1 MPKFTIFWL
10 VTYVSGLL
18 ASFVQPVFGVYTY
31 LFEYYLRPPLHWWG
45 KGYLPLLRW
54 NFIAAAVASAAFIL
68 RRGSLKDI
76 GKASATPGALL
87 VALAGVMMVVQLFAV
102 NRELSWLSI
111 TEYLKL
117 ILFHGLIVGNLR
129 SVAAFDGFIA
139 MHMLG
144 AGWWGFEAWR
154 NPRREAGRLAN
165 VGSGDTWSDNF
176 AAAHLLT
183 VIPFIVVYLLLHK
196 DKRLKAIAG
205 VTAPFVINVFILC
218 NSRGATVGL
227 LAGAMV
233 AVLIARSGHRI
244 RMLAAGAALAAGF
257 FALADPE
264 FIARQQTTTRYE
276 EDGSAQQRFATWQGG
291 LRLLAERPLGTGGK
305 GYEELSPVYVPEV
318 VEAMGEKRAP
328 HNTFVLVASEWGIQG
343 LFLYLSFQA
352 SLFYLARQ
360 VRKRATSGDIWYYRA
375 VALEVSMV
383 AMLVSSMFSDRL
395 YGEAPYWIAGLVVA
409 LHRLQTHELAQRAGS
424 VEPVVTT
431 ADPEPLSPI
440 AAFIRSRFPPVGS
453 ARG

>member
-1 MPKFTIFWL
+1 MPKFTIFWIL
-10 VTYVSGLL
+10 TYVSGLA

-54 NFIAAAVASAAFIL
+54 NFIAAAVATVSFIL

-76 GKASATPGALL
+76 GKAPALPGALL

-117 ILFHGLIVGNLR
+117 VLFHGLIVGNLR
-129 SVAAFDGFIA
+129 SAAAFDGFIA
-139 MHMLG
+139 LHMLG
-144 AGWWGFEAWR
+144 AGWWGVEAWR

-196 DKRLKAIAG
+196 DKRLKALAA
-205 VTAPFVINVFILC
+205 VAAPFVINVFILC

-227 LAGAMV
+227 LAGAAV
-233 AVLIARSGHRI
+233 AAVVVRSGHRI
-244 RMLAAGAALAAGF
+244 RMLGAGAALAVAF

-276 EDGSAQQRFATWQGG
+276 EDGSAQQRLASWQGG
-291 LRLLAERPLGTGGK
+291 LRLLADRPLGTGGS
-305 GYEELSPVYVPEV
+305 GYEELSPIYVPEIV
-318 VEAMGEKRAP
+318 NALGEKRAP

-343 LFLYLSFQA
+343 LFLYLCFQA
-352 SLFYLARQ
+352 SLFYLTRQ
-360 VRKRATSGDIWYYRA
+360 VRQRATSGDIWYYRA
-375 VALEVSMV
+375 VALEVSMI

-395 YGEAPYWIAGLVVA
+395 YGEAPYWVAGLVVA
-409 LHRLQTHELAQRAGS
+409 LHRLQTHELAEQAKA
-424 VEPVVTT
+424 VDPVV
-431 ADPEPLSPI
+431 AGPDAEPLSPI

-453 ARG
+453 VRG